1 MMRTLLALLVCV
13 LVCAVS
19 EAAWDMEDCSA
30 QAKKATAQCQVQVTK
45 ARGLA
50 KKACGGRD
58 PDEVMRKL
66 QHLKQVAARQEEALK
81 RGEAALA
88 KMRAR
93 AARLAKMSAEE
104 RAKLKAVLAK
114 QKAGHKKL
122 RDAERT
128 AAEKAKHLQN
138 LREQADAATAEAVRI
153 AKESGDTAQVN
164 SAKKKAHDLYIKMVN
179 EKVKIASAHHA
190 VMIARKS
197 LTKLSSAVSKEIG
210 IAKVKAEKE
219 AGALKSVA
227 TERQHIAVS
236 KVKEYQAVV
245 SRWSTKTSSAMSIES
260 QFNSNANGA
269 KHEVSQSRSTLHSA
283 QKVESAAK
291 RAEGKAGVKISDKPL
306 TMKSA
311 MEQAKRI
318 AAGHEKM
325 PSAHYSSQHHSSQHY
340 SSQYHSSQHHSS
352 QHHSVHLKHT
362 RTHDASHVHVYVQSH
377 GVSKDVHQRYADKV
391 KALEKQRLAA
401 QAIYQAEKSKLTTLQ
416 HQPGASKAVI
426 AKVQSS
432 VRVAQSNVQK
442 LAAAQQQT
450 VQGAVNV
457 VKQQQHHP

>member
-1 MMRTLLALLVCV
+1 MGIQMMRTLLALLVCV

-19 EAAWDMEDCSA
+19 EAAWDMEECSA

-66 QHLKQVAARQEEALK
+66 QHRKQVAARQEEALK

-122 RDAERT
+122 RDAERN

-190 VMIARKS
+190 VMIALKS

-269 KHEVSQSRSTLHSA
+269 KHELSQSRSTLHSA

-291 RAEGKAGVKISDKPL
+291 RAEGKAGIKISDKPL

-325 PSAHYSSQHHSSQHY
+325 PSAHYSSQYHSSQH
-340 SSQYHSSQHHSS
+340 HSSQHHSS

-416 HQPGASKAVI
+416 HQPGASKAAI